1 MRRPI
6 PLKLAPLL
14 IALCLVLSACVRTHT
29 TIQVH
34 PADLISFDVQFRMD
48 KDFARQTGSS
58 PESITEQA
66 KSRLPE
72 AAQAIATFTPIDE
85 AEWVGTHATTVPL
98 PAAQVSE
105 FVQYT
110 RDGSTAKLVLPLEK
124 YSALGQFG
132 DVTDLKSTGVEA
144 RVSVVLPGKILGTNG
159 VISGNSVTWDLL
171 AMDSDPW
178 VEAQVGMEW
187 WLIALIAVAVIFG
200 VILVVW
206 GLAKVFRRPR
216 RYPQYQPDRP

>member
-1 MRRPI
+1 M
-6 PLKLAPLL
+6 
-14 IALCLVLSACVRTHT
+14 ALCLVLSACVRTHT

-48 KDFARQTGSS
+48 KDVARQTGAS
-58 PESITEQA
+58 PASITEQA
-66 KSRLPE
+66 KAQLPE
-72 AAQAIATFTPIDE
+72 AAQAIASFTPIE
-85 AEWVGTHATTVPL
+85 EEEWIGTHATTVPL

-110 RDGSTAKLVLPLEK
+110 RDGSKARLVLPLEK

-132 DVTDLKSTGVEA
+132 DLADLKSTGVEA

-178 VEAQVGMEW
+178 VEAQVGMEA
-187 WLIALIAVAVIFG
+187 WLIALIAVAVLFG

-206 GLAKVFRRPR
+206 GLSKLFRRPK
-216 RYPQYQPDRP
+216 RYAAYHPNRP

>member
-1 MRRPI
+1 
-6 PLKLAPLL
+6 
-14 IALCLVLSACVRTHT
+14 
-29 TIQVH
+29 
-34 PADLISFDVQFRMD
+34 MD
-48 KDFARQTGSS
+48 KDFARQTGAS
-58 PESITEQA
+58 PESITQQA

-72 AAQAIATFTPIDE
+72 AAQAIASFTPIE
-85 AEWVGTHATTVPL
+85 EEEWVGTHATTVPL

-110 RDGSTAKLVLPLEK
+110 RAGSTAKLVLPLEK
-124 YSALGQFG
+124 YSALDQFG
-132 DVTDLKSTGVEA
+132 DIADLKSTGVEA

-171 AMDSDPW
+171 QMDSDPW

-200 VILVVW
+200 VILVIW
-206 GLAKVFRRPR
+206 GMAKVFRRPR
-216 RYPQYQPDRP
+216 RYPQYHPARP